1 MEKELDSLVL
11 GGMEEPLEIT
21 PASET
26 EEKKCSFT
34 LPEEQDYLK
43 SLEDTMLHLDN
54 STTTTQSVRNQMLK
68 KLLPVVDNLDIETGL
83 ASDPDL
89 LQAQSRLVSEV
100 RGLLND
106 IDSSAKSQVSIK
118 LKKSD
123 LDTQKQSS
131 INAAEI
137 LSQLRLTN
145 DLIVKQVAGKPTLP
159 SKEEIEQHIEEE
171 FASSELDIPDT
182 ELEVG
187 GSMLPIHNQKDDDK
201 NAITG

>member
-26 EEKKCSFT
+26 EEKKCSFI

-145 DLIVKQVAGKPTLP
+145 DLIVKQVAGNPALP
-159 SKEEIEQHIEEE
+159 SKEEIEQHLEKE

>member
-21 PASET
+21 PASEI
-26 EEKKCSFT
+26 EEKKSSFT

-68 KLLPVVDNLDIETGL
+68 KLLPVVDALDIETGL
-83 ASDPDL
+83 AADPDL

-106 IDSSAKSQVSIK
+106 IDSSAKNQVSIK

-145 DLIVKQVAGKPTLP
+145 DLIVKQVAGNPTLP
-159 SKEEIEQHIEEE
+159 SKEEIEQHLENE

>member
-21 PASET
+21 PASEI
-26 EEKKCSFT
+26 EEKKSSFF
-34 LPEEQDYLK
+34 LPPEQDYLK

-54 STTTTQSVRNQMLK
+54 STSTTQSVRNQMLK

-145 DLIVKQVAGKPTLP
+145 DLIVKQVAGNPALP
-159 SKEEIEQHIEEE
+159 SKEEIEQHLEKE

>member
-43 SLEDTMLHLDN
+43 SLEDTMLQLDN

-68 KLLPVVDNLDIETGL
+68 KLLPVVDALDIETGL
-83 ASDPDL
+83 AADPDL

-145 DLIVKQVAGKPTLP
+145 DLIVKQVAGNSTLP
-159 SKEEIEQHIEEE
+159 SKEEIEQHLEKE

>member
-11 GGMEEPLEIT
+11 GGMEEPSEIT

-54 STTTTQSVRNQMLK
+54 STATTQSVRNQMLK
-68 KLLPVVDNLDIETGL
+68 KLLPVVDALDIETGL
-83 ASDPDL
+83 AADPDL

-106 IDSSAKSQVSIK
+106 IDSSAKNQVSIK

-137 LSQLRLTN
+137 LAQLKLTN
-145 DLIVKQVAGKPTLP
+145 DIMIKQIAGDTSAP
-159 SKEEIEQHIEEE
+159 SQEEIEQHLEKE

-187 GSMLPIHNQKDDDK
+187 GSMLPIHNQNDEDK
-201 NAITG
+201 NVTTG